1 MQLRSVFTDM
11 QGSPSLLPKDVVDS
25 MSDVLEHFALDGWL
39 SPQPTEHSGVMHDP
53 CSPCARPVRQQ
64 EGVLADPGSPS
75 AQEGISALALSLF
88 AERDTS
94 TDRQGSQM
102 SIPMKKATC
111 QRASRA
117 ARANDPSSEATMRAY
132 NIMYNRFQ
140 TIKKDGIERAPW
152 EVQAFKSFKPASGSG
167 GKGAAVR
174 TSQHHQSK
182 MNHLASI
189 KAKDVDTNNTEPAF
203 LLGGFT
209 SPMLWDRLAE
219 NSLKSNA
226 VNSSVSISSA
236 HVFVTLLWHADAFT
250 LCLQV
255 MNRKKTQGAANQ

>member
-1 MQLRSVFTDM
+1 MCD
-11 QGSPSLLPKDVVDS
+11 GIDSL
-25 MSDVLEHFALDGWL
+25 ALDGRS
-39 SPQPTEHSGVMHDP
+39 SPQPTEHSDVMHDP
-53 CSPCARPVRQQ
+53 GSPCARPVQKR

-75 AQEGISALALSLF
+75 LRDGISALALSLF

-94 TDRQGSQM
+94 TDQQGSQGSHM

-132 NIMYNRFQ
+132 NIMYQRFQ
-140 TIKKDGIERAPW
+140 AIRRDKVERAPW
-152 EVQAFKSFKPASGSG
+152 GVQAFKSFKPTSGSG
-167 GKGAAVR
+167 GKGVAVR
-174 TSQHHQSK
+174 TSKQHQSK

-209 SPMLWDRLAE
+209 APMLWDRLAE

-226 VNSSVSISSA
+226 VNSSVSMPPA
-236 HVFVTLLWHADAFT
+236 HVCTHPLVT
-250 LCLQV
+250 C
-255 MNRKKTQGAANQ
+255 